1 MYRSDKTNK
10 KQEYYYYYYY
20 LKMLLNR
27 IKSELRTLNYE

>member
-1 MYRSDKTNK
+1 MYRSDKRNK
-10 KQEYYYYYYY
+10 KQEYYYYYY

>member
-10 KQEYYYYYYY
+10 KQEYYYYYY